1 MKTLVKRLLGL
12 GALAAMGYAIWRAY
26 ERRKVDTGV
35 KWDPQPFPYPP
46 QPHTEA
52 PSEAAPAPFVEQQAE
67 VVPVDNGW
75 VEPSDG
81 TCPTSHPVK
90 AKLASG
96 IFHVPGGANYD
107 RTHPDRCYASPEVA
121 TADGL
126 RAAKR

>member
-1 MKTLVKRLLGL
+1 MKTLLKRLLGL
-12 GALAAMGYAIWRAY
+12 GALAAMGYAMWRAY
-26 ERRKVDTGV
+26 ERRKVNTGV
-35 KWDPQPFPYPP
+35 TWDAQPFPYPP

-52 PSEAAPAPFVEQQAE
+52 PSEAVSVDERVVEE
-67 VVPVDNGW
+67 NGW
-75 VEPSDG
+75 VDPSDG

-107 RTHPDRCYASPEVA
+107 RTRPDRCYVSPEVA